1 MERLKE
7 VIELIE
13 QTGDKCVILHPD
25 KGVYVLMKM
34 DDYRALVTKNPF
46 KTAQNSHLAMPNT
59 DIRVYEIPQLSPLQ
73 QSESEA
79 SQKDKE
85 EDQYFPEPLS

>member
-13 QTGDKCVILHPD
+13 LTGDKCVILHPD

-34 DDYRALVTKNPF
+34 EDYRALVTKNSIKTSQNRPF
-46 KTAQNSHLAMPNT
+46 SMPNT
-59 DIRVYEIPQLSPLQ
+59 DIRVYEIPQARLQ
-73 QSESEA
+73 DQE
-79 SQKDKE
+79 KE
-85 EDQYFPEPLS
+85 QDLYYPEPLA